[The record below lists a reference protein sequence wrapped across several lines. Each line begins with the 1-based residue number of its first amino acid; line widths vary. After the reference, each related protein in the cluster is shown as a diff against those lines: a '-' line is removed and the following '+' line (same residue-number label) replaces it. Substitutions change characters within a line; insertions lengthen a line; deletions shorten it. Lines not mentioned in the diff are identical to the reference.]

1 MENIVTKKAGCVL
14 VNIEKQ
20 KVILVFRNKDGECT
34 FPKGHLEEG
43 ETLAECAVR
52 ETEEETGRK
61 NHLVEEK
68 ELDIV
73 RYTTSKGENVELHLY
88 LAIDDG
94 KTEKEIPEDLKE
106 EPIEVY
112 IDDVEDKIQFQNL
125 KEFWIKSKH
134 RVKKLIEEYNQN
146 GRKI

>member
-1 MENIVTKKAGCVL
+1 MENTVTKKAGCVL
-14 VNIEKQ
+14 INIEKQ
-20 KVILVFRNKDGECT
+20 KVILVFRDKDGECT
-34 FPKGHLEEG
+34 FPKGHLEYG
-43 ETLAECAVR
+43 ESLVECAVR

-73 RYTTSKGENVELHLY
+73 RYITSKGENVELHLY
-88 LAIDDG
+88 LAIDEG
-94 KTEKEIPEDLKE
+94 KTEKEIPEELKE
-106 EPIEVY
+106 EPVEIN

-125 KEFWIKSKH
+125 KEFWRKSKH
-134 RVKKLIEEYNQN
+134 RVKKLIEEYNKN

>member
-1 MENIVTKKAGCVL
+1 MEKL
-14 VNIEKQ
+14 VNKEKQ

-61 NHLVEEK
+61 NHLVGEK

-73 RYTTSKGENVELHLY
+73 RYITSKGENVELHLY
-88 LAIDDG
+88 LAIDDE

-106 EPIEVY
+106 EPVEIY
-112 IDDVEDKIQFQNL
+112 IDDVEDEIQFQNL

>member
-1 MENIVTKKAGCVL
+1 MENTVTKKAGCVL
-14 VNIEKQ
+14 INIEKQ

-43 ETLAECAVR
+43 ETLTECAVR

-73 RYTTSKGENVELHLY
+73 RYITSKGENVELHLY

-94 KTEKEIPEDLKE
+94 KTGKEIPEELKE
-106 EPIEVY
+106 EPVEVY
-112 IDDVEDKIQFQNL
+112 IDDVEEKIQFENL
-125 KEFWIKSKH
+125 KEFWIKSKQK
-134 RVKKLIEEYNQN
+134 VKKLIED
-146 GRKI
+146 